1 MFKSRK
7 FSLTLC
13 FALLVTLFPLG
24 SFADGSVT
32 TTKAPTDELVHIN
45 IMHTNDMHG
54 FYVEGSSDGMGAAK
68 LQTVIN
74 MVKQA
79 NPNTLLLDAGDAIQ
93 GHSLVTLN
101 KGENGIKILNEL
113 KYDAMALGNHEF
125 DYSAAKLAELRG
137 KANFPM
143 LAANVKTADGKLFA
157 GDHII
162 KEVNGVKIG
171 IFGITTPETLYMTHP
186 DNVKGMK
193 FEDPTE
199 TAKKEVETLKK
210 MGATVIVCLAHLG
223 DESQIA
229 SSDILA
235 KNTKGIDIIIDG
247 HSHSTYA
254 EGKLVNGVLIA
265 STGEKTKNLGILDLT
280 VKNGKIKTKRAGLFT
295 KAASKDIKE
304 DTAVATLVKTLNDAN
319 KTILDEVVATSP
331 VALVGDR
338 AKVRA
343 GETNLGNMITA
354 SLLDISK
361 ADVALVNGGGIR
373 TSIDKGPVTKGEV
386 LAVLPFGNTVRVIE
400 IKGSDLLAAL
410 EVGIDTYP
418 TEKGAF
424 PHIGGMSFTFDSK
437 KPAGK
442 RVVSAMVGTAPVDPE
457 KTYKLA
463 TNDFIAAGGDGYV
476 MLKGKKVVAEYGT
489 MDQILIEY
497 MNLKGFDAAPV
508 TNRIKDISAAA
519 SWLLEKIAA

>member
-1 MFKSRK
+1 MFKSK
-7 FSLTLC
+7 LLSLSLAT
-13 FALLVTLFPLG
+13 ALLVGMCPLG
-24 SFADGSVT
+24 SFADGSAT
-32 TTKAPTDELVHIN
+32 PTKTATDELVHIN

-54 FYVEGSSDGMGAAK
+54 FFVEGAYDGMGAAK

-79 NPNTLLLDAGDAIQ
+79 NPNTLLLDAGDALQ
-93 GHSLVTLN
+93 GNSLVTLN
-101 KGENGIKILNEL
+101 KGESGVKIMNEL

-125 DYSAAKLAELRG
+125 DYSQARLKELKG
-137 KANFPM
+137 MTNFPM
-143 LAANVKTADGKLFA
+143 LAANIKTADGKLLA
-157 GDHII
+157 GDHIM
-162 KEVNGVKIG
+162 KEVSGVKIG
-171 IFGITTPETLYMTHP
+171 IFGITTPDTLFMSHP
-186 DNVKGMK
+186 DNTKGLK
-193 FEDPTE
+193 FEDPAT

-210 MGATVIVCLAHLG
+210 MGADIVICLAHLG
-223 DESQIA
+223 DESETT
-229 SSDILA
+229 SSQALA
-235 KNTKGIDIIIDG
+235 AATKGIDIIIDG
-247 HSHSTYA
+247 HSHSTYP
-254 EGKLVNGVLIA
+254 EGKMVNGVLIA
-265 STGEKTKNLGILDLT
+265 STGEKTKNLGIIDLT
-280 VKNGKIKTKRAGLFT
+280 FVNDKIKTKRAGLFT
-295 KAASKDIKE
+295 KAASKDIK
-304 DTAVATLVKTLNDAN
+304 DDATVAALVKTLADAN

-331 VALVGDR
+331 VALVGER

-373 TSIDKGPVTKGEV
+373 TSIDQGPVTKGEV

-410 EVGIDTYP
+410 EVGIDQYP

-442 RVVSAMVGTAPVDPE
+442 RVVSAMVGNAPVDPE

-463 TNDFIAAGGDGYV
+463 TNDFLVAGGDGYT
-476 MLKGKKVVAEYGT
+476 MFKGKKVVAEFGA
-489 MDQILIEY
+489 MDEVLIQY
-497 MNLKGFDAAPV
+497 MNTKGFDAAKV
-508 TNRIKDISAAA
+508 TDRIKDISAAA